1 MRIGRP
7 GFKPRVNPH
16 AVSNQNAGIGDSA
29 YSRTQSIGDGVTN
42 YPSYRVPIE
51 NRTGGTD
58 APTGAQRPNP
68 AQPAGYHGGGRAVN
82 FPRSAVAPSRRRGA
96 RAGATAHAS
105 ARRQPRRAPRR
116 GPLRG
121 YDSSGPKSVTPRST
135 IWHVLRR
142 AFSALHVH
150 SRLRGVFARAWVGVR
165 LVEAGPA
172 IVLGKPPSRHCLLA
186 RFCLEAIGASPC
198 AQLWWRHPGRHV
210 LAVQLVGTRPR
221 CPLWLILGNVSVRDE
236 PLVRIRTCACT
247 HAIARVRG
255 LRGVPVKSRK
265 ITRRIVMKL

>member
-1 MRIGRP
+1 MTGA
-7 GFKPRVNPH
+7 GAQSSVHSVRVMCVSDASCNENRTAGNH

-68 AQPAGYHGGGRAVN
+68 AQPAGLYRAVN
-82 FPRSAVAPSRRRGA
+82 FPRGSAVAPSRRRGA

-121 YDSSGPKSVTPRST
+121 YDSSGPKSVTPRSN
-135 IWHVLRR
+135 I
-142 AFSALHVH
+142 
-150 SRLRGVFARAWVGVR
+150 
-165 LVEAGPA
+165 
-172 IVLGKPPSRHCLLA
+172 
-186 RFCLEAIGASPC
+186 
-198 AQLWWRHPGRHV
+198 
-210 LAVQLVGTRPR
+210 
-221 CPLWLILGNVSVRDE
+221 
-236 PLVRIRTCACT
+236 
-247 HAIARVRG
+247 
-255 LRGVPVKSRK
+255 
-265 ITRRIVMKL
+265 